1 MLKSSF
7 LIAGKHAVTEAIK
20 NPKRN
25 VLRVF
30 LTEESKKNLNSENP
44 DKHLLKD
51 VKIFYKTRK
60 ELDRLCSNDQISH
73 QGLIA
78 EIEPLEDGNIKEYL
92 IQNSGKKNI
101 TFVAL
106 QGVTDPRNIGSI
118 IRSAV
123 SFNIDGLIVAK
134 RSFPSESKLLYKSA
148 SGCFE
153 LLNIFEV
160 SNINT
165 TLMYLKSKNFW
176 ISGFDSK
183 SNKDFTKHDWCGKNV
198 LLFGSEGY
206 GLNYQ
211 TKKNSDFLHKI
222 DINENVESLNISNS
236 ASIIFHYLYKIK
248 KID

>member
-51 VKIFYKTRK
+51 TKIFYKTRK

-92 IQNSGKKNI
+92 IQNSGKKSI

-106 QGVTDPRNIGSI
+106 
-118 IRSAV
+118 
-123 SFNIDGLIVAK
+123 
-134 RSFPSESKLLYKSA
+134 E
-148 SGCFE
+148 E
-153 LLNIFEV
+153 LL
-160 SNINT
+160 
-165 TLMYLKSKNFW
+165 TLE
-176 ISGFDSK
+176 ISD
-183 SNKDFTKHDWCGKNV
+183 
-198 LLFGSEGY
+198 
-206 GLNYQ
+206 Q
-211 TKKNSDFLHKI
+211 
-222 DINENVESLNISNS
+222 
-236 ASIIFHYLYKIK
+236 
-248 KID
+248 